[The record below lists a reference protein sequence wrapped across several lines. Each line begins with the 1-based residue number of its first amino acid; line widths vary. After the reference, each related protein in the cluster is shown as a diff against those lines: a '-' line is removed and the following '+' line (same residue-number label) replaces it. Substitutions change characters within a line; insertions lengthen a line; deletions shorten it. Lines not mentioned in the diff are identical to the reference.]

1 MARETVHPDLIT
13 SPWME
18 AIMWIIGAAFA
29 LGLAIVS
36 VSEISGAAAAEAATI
51 MGPSPTLQP
60 LPLVNRQEPGL
71 SDTNGWV
78 GDREQLRKY
87 FLQDRRDWLT
97 R

>member
-1 MARETVHPDLIT
+1 
-13 SPWME
+13 
-18 AIMWIIGAAFA
+18 MWIIGAAFA

-51 MGPSPTLQP
+51 AGPSPTLQP
-60 LPLVNRQEPGL
+60 LPLVNRQEPWL
-71 SDTNGWV
+71 SETDGRV

>member
-1 MARETVHPDLIT
+1 
-13 SPWME
+13 
-18 AIMWIIGAAFA
+18 MWIIGAAFA
-29 LGLAIVS
+29 LALVIVG
-36 VSEISGAAAAEAATI
+36 VGMKSGAAAAEATTI

-60 LPLVNRQEPGL
+60 LPLVNRQDPWL
-71 SDTNGWV
+71 SETDGRV

>member
-1 MARETVHPDLIT
+1 
-13 SPWME
+13 
-18 AIMWIIGAAFA
+18 MWIIGVAFA

-36 VSEISGAAAAEAATI
+36 VGVIRGAAAAEAATI
-51 MGPSPTLQP
+51 IGPSPTLQP
-60 LPLVNRQEPGL
+60 LPLVNRQDPWL
-71 SDTNGWV
+71 SETDGRV

>member
-18 AIMWIIGAAFA
+18 AIMRIIGAAFA
-29 LGLAIVS
+29 LGLAIVG
-36 VSEISGAAAAEAATI
+36 VGMKTGAAAAEAATL

-60 LPLVNRQEPGL
+60 VPLVNRQDPWL
-71 SDTNGWV
+71 SDTDGRV
-78 GDREQLRKY
+78 GDREQY

>member
-1 MARETVHPDLIT
+1 
-13 SPWME
+13 
-18 AIMWIIGAAFA
+18 MWIIGAAFA

-36 VSEISGAAAAEAATI
+36 VGMKTGAAAAEAATV

-60 LPLVNRQEPGL
+60 LPLLNRQDPWL
-71 SDTNGWV
+71 SGRI

>member
-1 MARETVHPDLIT
+1 
-13 SPWME
+13 
-18 AIMWIIGAAFA
+18 MWIIGAAFA

-36 VSEISGAAAAEAATI
+36 VGVISGAAAAEAATI

-60 LPLVNRQEPGL
+60 LPLVNREEPWL
-71 SDTNGWV
+71 SDTNGRV
-78 GDREQLRKY
+78 SDREQSRKY

>member
-1 MARETVHPDLIT
+1 
-13 SPWME
+13 
-18 AIMWIIGAAFA
+18 MWIIGAAAFA
-29 LGLAIVS
+29 LALAIVS
-36 VSEISGAAAAEAATI
+36 VSEISGAAAAEATTI

-60 LPLVNRQEPGL
+60 LPLVNRQDPWL
-71 SDTNGWV
+71 SETDGRV

>member
-1 MARETVHPDLIT
+1 
-13 SPWME
+13 
-18 AIMWIIGAAFA
+18 MWIIGAAFA

-36 VSEISGAAAAEAATI
+36 LEVVSGAAAAEAATI
-51 MGPSPTLQP
+51 IGPSPTLQP
-60 LPLVNRQEPGL
+60 LPHVNRQEPSALG
-71 SDTNGWV
+71 TNARV

>member
-1 MARETVHPDLIT
+1 
-13 SPWME
+13 
-18 AIMWIIGAAFA
+18 MWIIGAAFA
-29 LGLAIVS
+29 LALAIVS
-36 VSEISGAAAAEAATI
+36 VSEMSGAAAAEAATI

-60 LPLVNRQEPGL
+60 LPLVNRQDPWL
-71 SDTNGWV
+71 SETDGRV